1 MKKSKVFPER
11 EVVLHKV
18 EEPMAVYHTSAVYSS
33 IDDKGVFSIID
44 SINRGISF
52 ASFENIIK
60 KYSFS
65 LQNWADFLHIS
76 NKTLSRYQKESKT
89 FDALQSERILQIEIL
104 YSKGEEVFGD
114 RENFTIWLETKNLAL
129 GDILPLDLLKTSF
142 GINLLLDELVRIEHG
157 VLA

>member
-142 GINLLLDELVRIEHG
+142 GINL
-157 VLA
+157 

>member
-89 FDALQSERILQIEIL
+89 FEALQSERILLIEIL
-104 YSKGEEVFGD
+104 
-114 RENFTIWLETKNLAL
+114 
-129 GDILPLDLLKTSF
+129 
-142 GINLLLDELVRIEHG
+142 
-157 VLA
+157 

>member
-104 YSKGEEVFGD
+104 YSKGEKVFGD
-114 RENFTIWLETKNLAL
+114 RKNFTKWLETKNLAL
-129 GDILPLDLLKTSF
+129 GDILPLDLLRTSF
-142 GINLLLDELVRIEHG
+142 GIQLLMDELTRIEHG